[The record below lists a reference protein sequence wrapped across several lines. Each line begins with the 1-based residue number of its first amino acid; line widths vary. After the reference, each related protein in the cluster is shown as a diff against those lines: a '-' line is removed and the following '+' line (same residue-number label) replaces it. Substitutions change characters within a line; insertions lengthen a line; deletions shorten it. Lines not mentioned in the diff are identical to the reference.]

1 MIANLLAS
9 TSFIIANKA
18 LIKRIGLAEAI
29 LIGELCSQY
38 NYWRAKKGLEGG
50 WFYSTVANVEEET
63 GIKRTT
69 QTTLLTKLEGLGL
82 LKFKKMGMPPKRYVL
97 LDFDKI
103 GSLLD
108 DEQVDD
114 QPNDGSSSTED
125 GLNLEQEVGCHNNNK
140 NKKENKNKNN
150 ITLSLENV
158 LSICEK
164 ENLSGMSENPKSFA
178 EWFWAVA
185 HNEDGSLNYKG
196 RAVKSWGGL
205 VSVLRSIDLNG
216 KKFKKAK
223 SVYKPRV
230 DESYL

>member
-69 QTTLLTKLEGLGL
+69 QTTLLTKLEGIGL
-82 LKFKKMGMPPKRYVL
+82 LKFKKMGMPPKRYVNL
-97 LDFDKI
+97 NFAKI

-114 QPNDGSSSTED
+114 QPDVGSSPTEV
-125 GLNLEQEVGCHNNNK
+125 LSEVEPEYGQHNNNK
-140 NKKENKNKNN
+140 NKKENKNN
-150 ITLSLENV
+150 IILTLENA

-164 ENLSGMSENPKSFA
+164 ENLSGMSENPKAFA

-185 HNEDGSLNYKG
+185 HNEDGTLNYKG
-196 RAVKSWGGL
+196 RAVKTWGAL

-223 SVYKPRV
+223 ASYKPRT
-230 DESYL
+230 DEAYL